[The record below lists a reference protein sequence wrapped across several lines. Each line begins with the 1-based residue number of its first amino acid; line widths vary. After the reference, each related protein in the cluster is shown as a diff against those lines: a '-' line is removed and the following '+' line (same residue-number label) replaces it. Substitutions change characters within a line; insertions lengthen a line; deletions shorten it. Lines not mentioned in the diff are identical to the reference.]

1 MMNERK
7 IRDAVRSYL
16 MAEGFKIGDLTGV
29 NPGDQIPLSWDLDDI
44 HFVRKSESGEAYT
57 SDDKFKEFQDRSPGD
72 AFAIRSAFAFQQN
85 APARDNDAYPSH
97 LEDVLEALK
106 GKRDTV
112 YMIPEKDMRQYVSD
126 GTRIIARSIVDDIDD
141 RVQRG
146 DLPEEVKEARISIYV
161 TPSSSNHVND
171 YVEDLR
177 SSLTRYIGSRVAVK
191 KKTAK
196 SDFSKNA
203 YKECAEEIKKS
214 IDIFTKGS
222 DRLGTYAYFFE
233 KFSKK
238 KYEEAVGLAKEKFGN
253 IYERLQANPDA
264 FPEVTQKFVR
274 NVVMKIRRFENSIK
288 DFQLPGN
295 YLSSTDVDVN
305 RSFRK
310 IPVSQDPGIQ
320 ADQAISRQFTKQI
333 GDLTKE
339 TNPGTVG
346 IASEI
351 DLSKVQKQQLTNLS
365 PFIKKRW
372 GAWQKQAV
380 PSRLTV
386 SDLIKDFEDER
397 RGDIPDWRKRMLA
410 KKKSDFSISVVPS
423 RNRTHVSDFI
433 KADTSTLPTFTHI
446 AIIADDNMESGV
458 TLREMR
464 RVFDRIRN
472 QSNPPLAIYGA
483 PLLMIRGQHPTSRTH
498 EKSYTGRRKSKLP
511 VAAPLSNI
519 PESSELYK
527 RIIDRLAVMGNPEF
541 ELAEPEEES
550 DENQDKDPR

>member
-1 MMNERK
+1 MNERTLRN
-7 IRDAVRSYL
+7 IVRSYL
-16 MAEGFKIGDLTGV
+16 VNEGFKVGDLSGV
-29 NPGDQIPLSWDLDDI
+29 KPGDQIPLSWDLNDI

-57 SDDKFKEFQDRSPGD
+57 SDDKFKEFQEKSPGD
-72 AFAIRSAFAFQQN
+72 VFAIRSAFAFQQN
-85 APARDNDAYPSH
+85 APARNSKAYPSH

-112 YMIPEKDMRQYVSD
+112 YTIPEKDMQQYISD
-126 GTRIIARSIVDDIDD
+126 GTRIIARSIVDDLDE

-171 YVEDLR
+171 YVEGLR
-177 SSLTRYIGSRVAVK
+177 SSLARYIGSRVSVK

-214 IDIFTKGS
+214 IDIFNKGV
-222 DRLGTYAYFFE
+222 DRLGTYDYFFE
-233 KFSKK
+233 KFAKK
-238 KYEEAVGLAKEKFGN
+238 KYEEAVGLAKEKFGKM
-253 IYERLQANPDA
+253 YERVQANPDS

-274 NVVMKIRRFENSIK
+274 NIVMKIRRFEKSIK
-288 DFQLPGN
+288 DFQLPDG
-295 YLSSTDVDVN
+295 YLTSTDVDVN

-320 ADQAISRQFTKQI
+320 ADQTISRQFAKQI
-333 GDLTKE
+333 GDLAKE
-339 TNPGTVG
+339 TNPGAEG
-346 IASEI
+346 IAGEI
-351 DLSKVQKQQLTNLS
+351 DLSKVQKQQLANLS

-372 GAWQKQAV
+372 DAWGKQAV

-386 SDLIKDFEDER
+386 GDLIKDFEDER

-410 KKKSDFSISVVPS
+410 ANKSDFSISVVPS
-423 RNRTHVSDFI
+423 QNRRHVADFI
-433 KADTSTLPTFTHI
+433 EADVETLPSFLHI
-446 AIIADDNMESGV
+446 AIIADDNMESGI

-464 RVFDRIRN
+464 RVFDRIRS

-483 PLLMIRGQHPTSRTH
+483 PLLMIRAQEGREHTH
-498 EKSYTGRRKSKLP
+498 EKNYTGRRKSRLP

-519 PESSELYK
+519 PESSELYRK
-527 RIIDRLAVMGNPEF
+527 IIDRLAAMGNPEF
-541 ELAEPEEES
+541 ALAEPDEEEN
-550 DENQDKDPR
+550 DALKTNR